1 MFDPS
6 PDALTIP
13 WLYLAAVTVRAASG
27 RTWGVG
33 QRWFGSGG
41 LVAGQRE
48 RRRGEQHEGTGF
60 GGDDPGGVTQ
70 VLVVDHDSEQRD
82 HNTYRRRAEREQTGN
97 NRWRSIGGLV
107 GCRNARGGRDDENGQ
122 PGDQRESPQ

>member
-1 MFDPS
+1 VFDPP

-41 LVAGQRE
+41 LVAGQR
-48 RRRGEQHEGTGF
+48 
-60 GGDDPGGVTQ
+60 
-70 VLVVDHDSEQRD
+70 D

-97 NRWRSIGGLV
+97 NRRRSIGGLV
-107 GCRNARGGRDDENGQ
+107 GCRNARGGRDDEAGQ
-122 PGDQRESPQ
+122 PGDQRESLQ

>member
-1 MFDPS
+1 MRPSVAEFGTRAIRSRPNRSRVELGSEHSWSTRQHRRPAHHRHRPPDPNPGGHVCHGVFDPP

-41 LVAGQRE
+41 LVAGQR
-48 RRRGEQHEGTGF
+48 
-60 GGDDPGGVTQ
+60 
-70 VLVVDHDSEQRD
+70 D
-82 HNTYRRRAEREQTGN
+82 HNTY
-97 NRWRSIGGLV
+97 
-107 GCRNARGGRDDENGQ
+107 
-122 PGDQRESPQ
+122 